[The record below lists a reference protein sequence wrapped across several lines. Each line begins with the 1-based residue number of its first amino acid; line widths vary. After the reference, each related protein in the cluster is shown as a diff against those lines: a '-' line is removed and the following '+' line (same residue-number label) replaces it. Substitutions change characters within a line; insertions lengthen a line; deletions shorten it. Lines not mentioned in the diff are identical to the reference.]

1 MYLQSGKYDIMKNQY
16 EKAFFSSYII
26 IHQKSIERFIASYIT
41 SNEDALD
48 IVQNTFECA
57 WKKMHQL
64 KDPEKAKSWLF
75 SIAYNEIRMVY
86 RKQKRDHTFVCDS
99 YDENDINEIEDK
111 SDDFVEEFNRQED
124 YQRLHT
130 AIKYLTAK
138 NRRLLLLRY
147 VEELSLKEIADVLN
161 INYNSIRVYI
171 TRAKQELKEI
181 YQGLDAEE
189 LKYGTK

>member
-1 MYLQSGKYDIMKNQY
+1 MKNQY